1 MWYIFLDIR
10 TTFVILLTLD
20 SPLKALRRFQPLF
33 ELGRV
38 CFGVQRAVAKVWLR
52 KELRSACHH
61 RILPCILGPRPSFH
75 NCMNEW
81 LWMDWKLRSIPRLRI
96 SFLFMPLPL
105 ASRPLTDILEN
116 ILLSDITLG
125 VRLNYFGC
133 LSLTVNVLTSTH
145 SVSYGLCQMLSAVNF
160 SLSADWLRRV
170 AVYNEA
176 GEE

>member
-1 MWYIFLDIR
+1 VVYCFGYKSHLRNIIDFSFALEG
-10 TTFVILLTLD
+10 
-20 SPLKALRRFQPLF
+20 PL

-96 SFLFMPLPL
+96 SFLFMPVPL
-105 ASRPLTDILEN
+105 AFRPLTDILEN
-116 ILLSDITLG
+116 IVSSDITLG

-133 LSLTVNVLTSTH
+133 LSLTVNVLTSTR
-145 SVSYGLCQMLSAVNF
+145 SVIFWTLSDATGCQF
-160 SLSADWLRRV
+160 
-170 AVYNEA
+170 
-176 GEE
+176 

>member
-1 MWYIFLDIR
+1 MVYFLRYKNRLRNIID
-10 TTFVILLTLD
+10 FSFALED
-20 SPLKALRRFQPLF
+20 SF

-38 CFGVQRAVAKVWLR
+38 CFGVPRAVAKVWLR

-116 ILLSDITLG
+116 IFSFDITLR

-133 LSLTVNVLTSTH
+133 LSLTVNVLTSTR
-145 SVSYGLCQMLSAVNF
+145 SVIFWTLSDAIGCQF
-160 SLSADWLRRV
+160 
-170 AVYNEA
+170 
-176 GEE
+176 